1 MSQQSCSILRELKV
15 SCKNCSVGVLCVP
28 RGLDP
33 EDIPKL
39 DSVIQHRK
47 ILHRGEFLYH
57 HGENFGQLFALKSG
71 AVKIISYDEFNNEHI
86 QGIYLT
92 GELIGFDALADN
104 KHHCSVVALETCH
117 VCEIPAEML
126 DGIDHA
132 IPSLHRQLIR
142 HIGHKINT
150 SETHIV
156 TNKASAE
163 FRLVSF
169 LLNLSHRFAARG
181 FSPYEFSI
189 YLTRQE
195 LGNYL
200 NLTTETVS
208 RLMRNLDRK
217 GIIELQQK
225 RIKILDM
232 PKLRA
237 ITD

>member
-1 MSQQSCSILRELKV
+1 MSQQSYNLLQELKV

-28 RGLDP
+28 RGLDS

-39 DSVIQHRK
+39 DNIVQHRT
-47 ILHRGEFLYH
+47 ILQRGDFLYH
-57 HGENFGQLFALKSG
+57 VDQPFGKIYALKSG
-71 AVKIISYDEFNNEHI
+71 AVKILSYDDFNNEHI

-104 KHHCSVVALETCH
+104 LHRCSVVALETCH
-117 VCEIPAEML
+117 VCEIPADML
-126 DGIDHA
+126 DGVDHS

-142 HIGHKINT
+142 HIGHKINST
-150 SETHIV
+150 EYHV
-156 TNKASAE
+156 VVNKAGAQ

-169 LLNLSHRFAARG
+169 LLNLSARFAARG

-195 LGNYL
+195 IGNYL

-208 RLMRNLDRK
+208 RLMRNLDRS
-217 GIIELQQK
+217 GIIQLQQK
-225 RIKILDM
+225 RIKVLDM
-232 PKLRA
+232 PQLKA
-237 ITD
+237 IIQ